1 MALREQSPEFDA
13 LLEQV
18 EDRYSGMIADFLEE
32 LDKRSIPIS
41 DYAKMT
47 AQQVNWGMKIKSYI
61 AYLMNGESLQEA
73 ALRIQVS
80 TGTISSYRKNF
91 KTFNALVSAA
101 YEDGFA
107 LFEREARRRSVDGV
121 RTYVVSGGKVVLD
134 PATGEPLTEQK
145 YSDSLLMFVMKGR
158 DPGTYRERSDV
169 NLTGQLNLT
178 GARDTLLEK
187 LAPVLGALLQ
197 DDEEQPE
204 EIADQASA
212 GDDPKP
218 E

>member
-18 EDRYSGMIADFLEE
+18 EDRYSNMIADFLEE

-41 DYAKMT
+41 DYAKLT

-80 TGTISSYRKNF
+80 TGTINSYRKNF
-91 KTFNALVSAA
+91 KTFNELVNAA

-107 LFEREARRRSVDGV
+107 LFEREARRRSIDGV
-121 RTYVVSGGKVVLD
+121 TTYVVSGGKLVLD
-134 PATGEPLTEQK
+134 PMGEPLIEKK
-145 YSDSLLMFVMKGR
+145 YSDTLLMFQMKGR
-158 DPGTYRERSDV
+158 KPDIYRERSDV
-169 NLTGQLNLT
+169 NLAGQLNLT
-178 GARDTLLEK
+178 GARDSLLEK

-197 DDEEQPE
+197 DDEEPSQ